1 MPSMEQGSA
10 VSPEPAGK
18 KPYFLAP
25 EVERV
30 LTISMTIAQEL
41 AVARVRIDTLERLLE
56 RKGIITRTEIETF
69 EPTPADATERGQWA
83 QEYIAR
89 VLRILQQ
96 EADQIRAASDSG
108 VASQSVA
115 HQGGKIEPHSS
126 G

>member
-1 MPSMEQGSA
+1 MPPMEQGSA
-10 VSPEPAGK
+10 ASQVPAGK
-18 KPYFLAP
+18 KPYFLTP

-41 AVARVRIDTLERLLE
+41 AVARMRIDTLERLLE
-56 RKGIITRTEIETF
+56 RKGIVARAEIETF

-96 EADQIRAASDSG
+96 EADQI
-108 VASQSVA
+108 
-115 HQGGKIEPHSS
+115 
-126 G
+126 